1 MSIILALIMLFSMA
15 FAAEEVVEYGN
26 TICPISGEKI
36 AAGEEIKYEY
46 EGVNYNLC
54 CKMCIKDFEKDPE
67 KYIKKMDVE
76 KQMEK
81 RRAVEAGLHGH
92 HH

>member
-1 MSIILALIMLFSMA
+1 MGIILGIIMLFSMA

-26 TICPISGEKI
+26 TLCPISGEKI
-36 AAGEEIKYEY
+36 VKGEEIKYEY

-54 CKMCIKDFEKDPE
+54 CKMCNKDFEKDPE
-67 KYIKKMDVE
+67 KYIKKMEVE

-81 RRAVEAGLHGH
+81 RKAIDVGIHTHEH
-92 HH
+92 